1 MRLSSTSLVFLIASA
16 FLTDQPLPC
25 CCPICVHSSSSA
37 REDLECAAK
46 AKAGEIPDRDISQAA
61 CQSLSSHPI
70 GSRILQASHSHR
82 EHAWAIPVAK
92 AGEFHRIV
100 DYRL

>member
-1 MRLSSTSLVFLIASA
+1 MTSLITTLS
-16 FLTDQPLPC
+16 P
-25 CCPICVHSSSSA
+25 
-37 REDLECAAK
+37 DLECAAK
-46 AKAGEIPDRDISQAA
+46 PKAGEIPDRDISQAA

-82 EHAWAIPVAK
+82 EHAWLRAIPV
-92 AGEFHRIV
+92 AGEFHRLV